1 MGVRSRS
8 KSKRRRRATTSAG
21 AGGVVGGD
29 LISSLTDDLLVRIL
43 DLLPETRD
51 AVRTHALSRRWRGL
65 WTGVSALRFDS
76 GSWPA
81 AAVRRDETSA
91 AEQYLAFVDDA
102 LTLRAKATTT
112 TRCYAIEDLKISLD
126 ISDAA
131 DHKTE
136 ELLLPR
142 SLRAAQGWI
151 RYAVQH
157 EVKSLALNLYLPWRY
172 VDHRLPKEEDDDEKV
187 DFEMALLD
195 DDLASS
201 ATKLETMNL
210 SLGGVKLRLPSSSS
224 TVVFSSLTDVSLED
238 ITVKGHLLSRL
249 VSPPCCPRLRKLH
262 LTDLRFSTMEG
273 LLLEGDALLELSI
286 DSIENMQS
294 LELRTPSLRVL
305 HVQLCSDLEGFTVSA
320 PRVRV
325 GTLRIQLHSHGDYDG
340 DDKNDTSVHLLQCC
354 RLTKNLKVYLEVLET
369 KYRRGDIIKGQIPS
383 LTHVTSLSIH
393 VTLWEP
399 HSFGA
404 SVASFL
410 AQCSNIRYLSLK
422 LCYLI
427 KKDTSEQDLL
437 CDNSC
442 QWKSHEFSLAH
453 LREVEF
459 KKLVGTDCEF
469 WFIQSILARETGI
482 QKVTI
487 SFDPRYWL
495 KDNKDAFKLVTPLL
509 EGGLWTT
516 CNDTNLLYKWKRC
529 CL

>member
-320 PRVRV
+320 PRVR
-325 GTLRIQLHSHGDYDG
+325 
-340 DDKNDTSVHLLQCC
+340 
-354 RLTKNLKVYLEVLET
+354 
-369 KYRRGDIIKGQIPS
+369 
-383 LTHVTSLSIH
+383 
-393 VTLWEP
+393 
-399 HSFGA
+399 
-404 SVASFL
+404 
-410 AQCSNIRYLSLK
+410 
-422 LCYLI
+422 
-427 KKDTSEQDLL
+427 
-437 CDNSC
+437 
-442 QWKSHEFSLAH
+442 
-453 LREVEF
+453 
-459 KKLVGTDCEF
+459 
-469 WFIQSILARETGI
+469 
-482 QKVTI
+482 
-487 SFDPRYWL
+487 
-495 KDNKDAFKLVTPLL
+495 
-509 EGGLWTT
+509 
-516 CNDTNLLYKWKRC
+516 
-529 CL
+529 